1 MAVELKKLSHRHE
14 EVLMW
19 LLMNPDKPQRE
30 CARELNFTEGWL
42 SQIISSDLFQI
53 RLSELREQDFNVSIL
68 SLREKLT
75 AVANMSL
82 EKQLEKLEVE
92 QDFDKIQKAGDS
104 ALKRLGYGIG
114 KQEVPN
120 PQVPAGV
127 VINNNTVVLGEA
139 DKASLAQA
147 RQLLDVHKR
156 LTPPLTSE
164 DDQTRDDAGQV
175 INRGAAIEST
185 AIEVSRESD
194 AT

>member
-1 MAVELKKLSHRHE
+1 MELKKLSHRHE

-19 LLMNPDKPQRE
+19 LLLNPDKSQRD

-53 RLSELREQDFNVSIL
+53 RLAELREQDFNVSVL

-75 AVANMSL
+75 AVANLSL
-82 EKQLEKLEVE
+82 EKQLEKLELE
-92 QDFDKIQKAGDS
+92 NDFDKIQKAGDS

-114 KQEVPN
+114 KQEG
-120 PQVPAGV
+120 PQAPAQPGV
-127 VINNNTVVLGEA
+127 VINNQTLVLSETNR
-139 DKASLAQA
+139 DSLQA
-147 RQLLDVHKR
+147 ARNLLEVHKR

-164 DDQTRDDAGQV
+164 DDQARDETGRV
-175 INRGAAIEST
+175 INRGAALEST
-185 AIEVSRESD
+185 ATRIQGEPE